1 MNKYIIILLIT
12 SLIHTTINGI
22 QVINQQYRI
31 ETIQNISSVDYT
43 LIHLRNN
50 QSTIKCSFCKMIV
63 NAIRK
68 MMTKLST
75 FQMIHFIIH
84 EMCSII
90 EEHTVECY
98 NLASQIID
106 SYVIIFNR
114 TEALDTCMQI
124 SFCS

>member
-22 QVINQQYRI
+22 QLINKQYRI
-31 ETIQNISSVDYT
+31 ETIQNISSADYT

-50 QSTIKCSFCKMIV
+50 QPTIKCSFCKMIV

-75 FQMIHFIIH
+75 FQMIHLIIH
-84 EMCSII
+84 EMCSVV
-90 EEHTVECY
+90 EDHTVECY
-98 NLASQIID
+98 DVASQIID
-106 SYVIIFNR
+106 AYVIIFNR
-114 TEALDTCMQI
+114 TEALDTCMQV